1 MVSKSDNVNS
11 VVGSI
16 SGYRSVSTVPEGAT
30 ESAKAVVEPA
40 AKVQLSDTAVVSR
53 NSAAVT
59 EDEQSD
65 SRLID
70 EIRQRLADGTF
81 RINYEGVAIS
91 LLGDAAARFAADK
104 R

>member
-16 SGYRSVSTVPEGAT
+16 GGYRSVSTVAEGAT
-30 ESAKAVVEPA
+30 ETAKVVVEPA

>member
-1 MVSKSDNVNS
+1 MVSKSDNVGS
-11 VVGSI
+11 VVGPI
-16 SGYRSVSTVPEGAT
+16 TGYRSVGTVPEGST
-30 ESAKAVVEPA
+30 EPAKASPEPA
-40 AKVQLSDTAVVSR
+40 AKLQLSDTAVVSR
-53 NSAAVT
+53 NPSVVA

>member
-16 SGYRSVSTVPEGAT
+16 SGYRSVSTVAEGAT
-30 ESAKAVVEPA
+30 EPAKVVVEPA

-59 EDEQSD
+59 DDEQSD